1 MSFPTQRVRISVD
14 DGILAGR
21 VAGEAAWR
29 ARIAPAIAALPAAT
43 ILLVSFE
50 GVSAVTGSVLKQTW
64 GKLHPGDQPATP
76 AMVVDLCADVLE
88 EFRMYLESRGIGA
101 LQALEWTDKHVRQ
114 ARLHGSNEPSV
125 EETLLALTA
134 SPGASAP
141 ELHAKGRAS
150 IGPTAWTNRLNEL
163 HRQGLVFRE
172 RDGRAW
178 RFYPLC
184 KEISHG

>member
-1 MSFPTQRVRISVD
+1 MSFPTRRVQIGAS
-14 DGILAGR
+14 GHILAGR
-21 VAGEAAWR
+21 IAGEAAWR
-29 ARIAPAIAALPAAT
+29 ERIAPAVATLPVGT

-50 GVSAVTGSVLKQTW
+50 GLSAVTGSVLKQTW

-76 AMVVDLCADVLE
+76 AMAVDLCADVLD

-101 LQALEWTDKHVRQ
+101 LQAMEWTEEQVLH

-125 EETLLALTA
+125 EETLLALTT

-141 ELHAKGRAS
+141 ELHAKGGAS